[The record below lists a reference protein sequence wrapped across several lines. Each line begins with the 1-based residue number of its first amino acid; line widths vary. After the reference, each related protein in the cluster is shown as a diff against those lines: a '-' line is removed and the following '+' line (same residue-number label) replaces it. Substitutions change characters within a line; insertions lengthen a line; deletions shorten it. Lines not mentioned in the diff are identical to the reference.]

1 MPFLP
6 FTILGIWI
14 RSLLAVAI
22 IAGGFFCLRLWYED
36 SLVLEYAL
44 RLFPKRMFRWRRNAL
59 RLRTESRIRFL
70 SRRKVEHSRR
80 VFQFNP
86 GWNRETAFLAAGIAL
101 LAWAV
106 VGRWVGQGVAMA

>member
-36 SLVLEYAL
+36 SLVLEGD
-44 RLFPKRMFRWRRNAL
+44 PGC
-59 RLRTESRIRFL
+59 SRSECF
-70 SRRKVEHSRR
+70 
-80 VFQFNP
+80 
-86 GWNRETAFLAAGIAL
+86 AG
-101 LAWAV
+101 
-106 VGRWVGQGVAMA
+106 